1 MMWNS
6 AGGSKVAAYLHTN
19 VVSYKDNVA
28 LFQQAE
34 KEFGG
39 VDVSI
44 REETCCSNDN
54 IHVHYFQI
62 VHLNA
67 GIIGGSKIAFT
78 PLYGKQSILYNS
90 SITLAYNKVLLSR

>member
-6 AGGSKVAAYLHTN
+6 VGGSKVAAYLHTN

-44 REETCCSNDN
+44 REENMLFKRQYSCPLLQDCAFECW
-54 IHVHYFQI
+54 HYWRI
-62 VHLNA
+62 KD
-67 GIIGGSKIAFT
+67 S
-78 PLYGKQSILYNS
+78 LYSFGW
-90 SITLAYNKVLLSR
+90 

>member
-6 AGGSKVAAYLHTN
+6 VGGSKVAAYLHTN

-44 REETCCSNDN
+44 REENML
-54 IHVHYFQI
+54 F
-62 VHLNA
+62 
-67 GIIGGSKIAFT
+67 K
-78 PLYGKQSILYNS
+78 
-90 SITLAYNKVLLSR
+90 

>member
-1 MMWNS
+1 M
-6 AGGSKVAAYLHTN
+6 AAYLHTN

-44 REETCCSNDN
+44 REENML
-54 IHVHYFQI
+54 F
-62 VHLNA
+62 
-67 GIIGGSKIAFT
+67 K
-78 PLYGKQSILYNS
+78 
-90 SITLAYNKVLLSR
+90 

>member
-6 AGGSKVAAYLHTN
+6 VDGSKVAAYLHTN

-44 REETCCSNDN
+44 REEK
-54 IHVHYFQI
+54 HVVQMTIFM
-62 VHLNA
+62 
-67 GIIGGSKIAFT
+67 ST
-78 PLYGKQSILYNS
+78 
-90 SITLAYNKVLLSR
+90 TSRLCI

>member
-1 MMWNS
+1 MIIS
-6 AGGSKVAAYLHTN
+6 VGGSKVAAYLHTN

-44 REETCCSNDN
+44 RERWEIIVLELTFMFIPLLDRAFECW
-54 IHVHYFQI
+54 HYWWIEDGLFSF
-62 VHLNA
+62 
-67 GIIGGSKIAFT
+67 GW
-78 PLYGKQSILYNS
+78 
-90 SITLAYNKVLLSR
+90 